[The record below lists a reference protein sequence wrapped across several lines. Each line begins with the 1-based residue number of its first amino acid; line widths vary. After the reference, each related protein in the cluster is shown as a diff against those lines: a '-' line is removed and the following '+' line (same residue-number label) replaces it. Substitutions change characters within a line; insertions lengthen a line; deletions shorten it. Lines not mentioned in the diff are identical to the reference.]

1 MTTGKSLDEIRA
13 LLSEA
18 SARAIPDAEVT
29 WEVQVEHPGGSWDAE
44 YTPSRVLSGDEKGV
58 LLTIKMDHKRQFY
71 VLPD

>member
-29 WEVQVEHPGGSWDAE
+29 WEVHIEHPGGSWDAE
-44 YTPSRVLSGDEKGV
+44 YTASRILSGDEKAV
-58 LLTIKMDHKRQFY
+58 LLTIKTDHKQQFH
-71 VLPD
+71 VLTD